1 MPDIWTEG
9 HEKAGAGRFLV
20 GGDAYIAPAECTA
33 YAEIYGEFD
42 ASLGSMWAST
52 PTHVSARI
60 RVMIAAAIF
69 GWRPLLAFLEDLQ
82 DVALE
87 VERVVGREGGGVVA
101 GLHEKL
107 E

>member
-1 MPDIWTEG
+1 
-9 HEKAGAGRFLV
+9 
-20 GGDAYIAPAECTA
+20 
-33 YAEIYGEFD
+33 
-42 ASLGSMWAST
+42 MWAST

-69 GWRPLLAFLEDLQ
+69 GWRPLLVFSEDLQ

-87 VERVVGREGGGVVA
+87 VEGMVGGEGGGVVA

>member
-1 MPDIWTEG
+1 MTTSPLWRATNSPRIFV
-9 HEKAGAGRFLV
+9 KAACAAGA
-20 GGDAYIAPAECTA
+20 
-33 YAEIYGEFD
+33 
-42 ASLGSMWAST
+42 MWAST
-52 PTHVSARI
+52 PTHVSTRI

-87 VERVVGREGGGVVA
+87 VEGMVGGEGGGVVA

>member
-1 MPDIWTEG
+1 
-9 HEKAGAGRFLV
+9 
-20 GGDAYIAPAECTA
+20 
-33 YAEIYGEFD
+33 
-42 ASLGSMWAST
+42 
-52 PTHVSARI
+52 
-60 RVMIAAAIF
+60 MIAAAIF

-87 VERVVGREGGGVVA
+87 VEGMVGGEGGGVVT